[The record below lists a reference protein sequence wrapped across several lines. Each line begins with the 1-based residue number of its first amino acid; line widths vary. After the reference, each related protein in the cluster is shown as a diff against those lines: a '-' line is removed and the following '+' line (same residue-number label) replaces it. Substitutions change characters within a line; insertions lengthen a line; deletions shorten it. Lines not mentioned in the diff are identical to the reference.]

1 MDEEDDNVDVFELL
15 FRIRDFNEC
24 GSVFG
29 IGIE

>member
-1 MDEEDDNVDVFELL
+1 MDEEDDNVVGIEWF

-24 GSVFG
+24 CSVFG